1 MNTCDFCGELIEY
14 PINTRCADCVNW
26 CIQFQADCD
35 IITAEWK
42 KQIDEI
48 ARQLAEVDDSPDED
62 DRRDDYEQD

>member
-26 CIQFQADCD
+26 CV
-35 IITAEWK
+35 EWDA
-42 KQIDEI
+42 INDSI
-48 ARQLAEVDDSPDED
+48 AALWVKALAED